1 MGVLRMRAD
10 LDLDPGDIR
19 ILRILQRDASLAVA
33 EIAREA
39 GMSQT
44 PAWRRIKR
52 MKEAG
57 VIRAVVALVDRQAV
71 GLSFVAYAFVKLG
84 LPSRQNMENFDRL
97 VKLWPEVLLCERV
110 TGAVDY
116 LIKVVTE
123 DIEAYDRFLRTKLLD
138 NEFVTDVQSRI
149 VIATIKDTPALPI
162 DER

>member
-1 MGVLRMRAD
+1 MRAD
-10 LDLDPGDIR
+10 ISLDPADIR
-19 ILRILQRDASLAVA
+19 ILRVMQRDASLAVA
-33 EIAREA
+33 DIAREA

-52 MKEAG
+52 LKEAG

-84 LPSRQNMENFDRL
+84 LPSRQNMDNFDRL
-97 VKLWPEVLLCERV
+97 VKLWPEVLLCERI

-123 DIEAYDRFLRTKLLD
+123 DIEAYDRFLRYKLLD

-149 VIATIKDTPALPI
+149 VVATIKDTPALPI
-162 DER
+162 AEP

>member
-1 MGVLRMRAD
+1 LRE

-19 ILRILQRDASLAVA
+19 ILRVLQRDASLPIA
-33 EIAREA
+33 EVAREA

-52 MKEAG
+52 LKESGA
-57 VIRAVVALVDRQAV
+57 IRAVVALVDRHAV
-71 GLSFVAYAFVKLG
+71 GLNFVSYAFVKLG

-116 LIKVVTE
+116 MIKVVTE
-123 DIEAYDRFLRTKLLD
+123 DIEAYDKFLRFKLLD
-138 NEFVTDVQSRI
+138 NDLVTDVQSRI
-149 VIATIKDTPALPI
+149 VVATVKDTPALPI
-162 DER
+162 DEP

>member
-1 MGVLRMRAD
+1 MRPD

-33 EIAREA
+33 DIAREA

-52 MKEAG
+52 LKEAG
-57 VIRAVVALVDRQAV
+57 VIRAVVALVDRNAV
-71 GLSFVAYAFVKLG
+71 GLNFIAYAFVKLG

-123 DIEAYDRFLRTKLLD
+123 DIEAYDRFLRYKLLD
-138 NEFVTDVQSRI
+138 NELVIDVQSRI
-149 VIATIKDTPALPI
+149 VVATVKDTPALPI
-162 DER
+162 DEP